1 MLEPDSLDEFL
12 AVLRRRKGRVV
23 LTAAVVFI
31 AAALTAVLWPPTF
44 RSTATILMEEPA
56 IPRDLIRSTIARERV
71 QVITQRVMA
80 TRNLLGIM
88 DKHKLYT
95 DERVKVPVGIIVKNM
110 RKNIKFAL
118 ISAEVTDPNSG
129 RSIQANIAFTL
140 SFDYRHPQIAQRVL
154 SEIVSLYLAEN
165 VRARQAKV
173 SETAEFLSKEA
184 EKLEKKVN
192 ELEAKLAVFKQ
203 KNAGSLPEDVGV
215 TRQRMDRF
223 EGAFRETKGKILI
236 LEERKIFLESEL
248 AQIDS
253 QMSFGQGIRLPEDRL
268 RQLQSI
274 FISLNARYGPEHPDV
289 VRAKRE
295 IDALEREVGPV
306 DGSSVLTEG
315 LKLARSELAVL
326 REKYGEE
333 HPDVVKS
340 RRKVTRL
347 KGALKKSQKK
357 SRDGSSR
364 PTKAAVNPAYIQVR
378 AQLKSIDLEL
388 NSLRSQR
395 AELKKQIEGFE
406 DIMMRSPEVERSYKF
421 LVRDYR
427 NVSGEYQ
434 RIRTKLTEA
443 ELGRSLEA
451 ASKSERLTLIE
462 PPLLPVDPIS
472 PNRKAILALGFV
484 LSLASSIGLVVIL
497 EAMSPKVYGERI
509 LAEITGSLPLAVIP
523 DIMSVS
529 DLRRRRGKWALS
541 VVSSLA
547 ILVGLTTAFHIYFTP
562 LDVLWFKIERRM
574 G

>member
-1 MLEPDSLDEFL
+1 M
-12 AVLRRRKGRVV
+12 
-23 LTAAVVFI
+23 
-31 AAALTAVLWPPTF
+31 
-44 RSTATILMEEPA
+44 
-56 IPRDLIRSTIARERV
+56 
-71 QVITQRVMA
+71 
-80 TRNLLGIM
+80 
-88 DKHKLYT
+88 
-95 DERVKVPVGIIVKNM
+95 
-110 RKNIKFAL
+110 
-118 ISAEVTDPNSG
+118 
-129 RSIQANIAFTL
+129 
-140 SFDYRHPQIAQRVL
+140 
-154 SEIVSLYLAEN
+154 
-165 VRARQAKV
+165 
-173 SETAEFLSKEA
+173 
-184 EKLEKKVN
+184 
-192 ELEAKLAVFKQ
+192 
-203 KNAGSLPEDVGV
+203 
-215 TRQRMDRF
+215 
-223 EGAFRETKGKILI
+223 
-236 LEERKIFLESEL
+236 
-248 AQIDS
+248 
-253 QMSFGQGIRLPEDRL
+253 
-268 RQLQSI
+268 
-274 FISLNARYGPEHPDV
+274 
-289 VRAKRE
+289 
-295 IDALEREVGPV
+295 
-306 DGSSVLTEG
+306 
-315 LKLARSELAVL
+315 
-326 REKYGEE
+326 
-333 HPDVVKS
+333 
-340 RRKVTRL
+340 
-347 KGALKKSQKK
+347 
-357 SRDGSSR
+357 
-364 PTKAAVNPAYIQVR
+364 R